1 MYLDVEVSRVGL
13 FFCLQSGGAEQQAEY
28 GNELF
33 HLTFPQGLKPGSIR
47 WRCGSQG
54 LSHDLPVVH

>member
-1 MYLDVEVSRVGL
+1 
-13 FFCLQSGGAEQQAEY
+13 LQSGGAEQQAEY